1 MRAFFTVKLMLS
13 INNFFYIIPI
23 RKDNK
28 KMSLS
33 RKHFRELA
41 VILGKNRATENIV
54 FDVVNF
60 CFKHNRH
67 FNKETFL
74 DAIKKSYEEI
84 NSDPIKRKELSRF
97 L

>member
-1 MRAFFTVKLMLS
+1 MRAFFTLKKKLPIILFS
-13 INNFFYIIPI
+13 YIIPI

-41 VILGKNRATENIV
+41 VILGKNRATENIIL
-54 FDVVNF
+54 DVVDF

-67 FNKETFL
+67 FKRETFI

>member
-1 MRAFFTVKLMLS
+1 
-13 INNFFYIIPI
+13 
-23 RKDNK
+23 
-28 KMSLS
+28 MSLS

-41 VILGKNRATENIV
+41 FILGKNRATENIIL
-54 FDVVNF
+54 DVVDF

-67 FNKETFL
+67 FKRETFL

>member
-1 MRAFFTVKLMLS
+1 
-13 INNFFYIIPI
+13 
-23 RKDNK
+23 
-28 KMSLS
+28 MSLS

-67 FNKETFL
+67 FKRETFL

-84 NSDPIKRKELSRF
+84 KAEYNIKHFIPNRKLI
-97 L
+97 